1 MVEVV
6 VVLEDRNSAGE
17 FGMSMVA
24 VEVGVVGAAS
34 WVVLDIGFGLG
45 VGWEERVVGFVGW
58 GLAWFL
64 MTLVLDEGGLIV
76 RRYF

>member
-34 WVVLDIGFGLG
+34 WVVLDIGFG
-45 VGWEERVVGFVGW
+45 VGGEERVVGFVGL

-64 MTLVLDEGGLIV
+64 MSLVLDEGGLIV